1 MSEGHRPVSRRLTL
15 IVVAALAVTLM
26 AVGSAQAK
34 TVTAFVGAGGDKV
47 NQAPVNVV
55 QGDTVV
61 FRFEDQ
67 GHDMGL
73 GGPESTSVGEQ
84 RKDFRMERTL
94 DRPGT
99 YSFACSLHDDM
110 TATFEVAPAPGA
122 GPNNGRSF
130 DEVDIVVDPDGRG
143 GNRLGAADASL
154 VTIEEGQTVHWNW
167 GKDSYDVQVAGRSG
181 SGSVGDAPFRHT
193 FTATGDYPYSTSEG
207 SGTIRVVPRG
217 SLNDG
222 IRQAPA
228 GATPAATVSVGP
240 GNSFS
245 PAAVTINEGEV
256 VQWNWADGP
265 HNVVFSDGTGLPV
278 KTSGSGALKFFVPR
292 ATAYSYV
299 CGLHAG
305 MSGTVL
311 VNDTGAAG
319 PNEQPPPPD
328 ANVGGG
334 TDPGSDAGSDPG
346 PGSGSGGGSSATPSG
361 VVGLAAAAA
370 SVAGNAPAQGRR
382 DTTRPVLRGLRAS
395 FRRGRR
401 AHRLRLTASEDVQL
415 QVSLRRLGRS
425 NDLVTRRAIRVF
437 MRRGRRSV
445 RLPVLNLSR
454 GRYRLRV
461 VALDQAGNRSTPL
474 TLRVTVR
481 R

>member
-1 MSEGHRPVSRRLTL
+1 MSKGHRPVSRRLTL
-15 IVVAALAVTLM
+15 IVVAALAITLM
-26 AVGSAQAK
+26 AVASAQAK

-47 NQAPVNVV
+47 NRAPANVV

-61 FRFEDQ
+61 FEFQDQ

-110 TATFEVAPAPGA
+110 TATFEVAPAPGGGA
-122 GPNNGRSF
+122 NTAKQY
-130 DEVDIVVDPDGRG
+130 DEVDIVIDPDGGG
-143 GNRLGAADASL
+143 GNAFGADGDAGQI
-154 VTIEEGQTVHWNW
+154 TIEEGQTVHWNW
-167 GKDSYDVQVAGRSG
+167 GKDSYDVSVAGRSG
-181 SGSVGDAPFRHT
+181 SGSVGDAPFKHT
-193 FTATGDYPYSTSEG
+193 FTSTGTYPYSTSEG
-207 SGTIRVVPRG
+207 SGTITVVPRG

-311 VNDTGAAG
+311 VNDTGAVG

-334 TDPGSDAGSDPG
+334 TDSGSDPG
-346 PGSGSGGGSSATPSG
+346 SDPGSGGGSSATPSG

-370 SVAGNAPAQGRR
+370 SVAGSAPAQSAR
-382 DTTRPVLRGLRAS
+382 DTVRPVLRGLRAS
-395 FRRGRR
+395 LRRGRR
-401 AHRLRLTASEDVQL
+401 SHLLRLTTSEDVQL

-425 NDLVTRRAIRVF
+425 RDLVTRRALRVF
-437 MRRGRRSV
+437 MRRGQRSV
-445 RLPVLNLSR
+445 RLPVLNLSP

-461 VALDQAGNRSTPL
+461 VAIDRAGNRSAPV